1 MARTDLEQLVWQMSA
16 DIRTLEKQ
24 NAKAIA
30 NVNGTANKIES
41 RYKAIGKVDVGK
53 FLDQTFDRSR
63 LAAFEAGSARIPIFG
78 NALEALGPAGFAA
91 AAGVGAAAL
100 AVTGAIQAMRFADEI
115 DDTAQKLNIGTEALQ
130 EYRFALTEVGGEA
143 KDADAAIEGFQKK
156 LGEGMAGGKAKKWFE
171 RLGFGG
177 DDLRAFD
184 STEDGLNKVL
194 DRISKLGTEA
204 ERAAVAEK
212 LGLGPMVSLARE
224 GAGRL
229 DELREKARSLGIIMD
244 AELVKKGADANQA
257 FETMAKVIDVN
268 LKSAIV
274 DLGPHIVT
282 LMGFVAWL
290 ARGLSDV
297 AASWRSLEQRGDDT
311 LRRQDQRLAREQK
324 GLIDRLGSPSQMN
337 PGARMRFGEINR
349 QREAIATELA
359 GRKDPAPGGD
369 KPDEELKDVGGPSRG
384 KTGPSAKELADRRAQ
399 LERTLAIEIARL
411 TNNQELVRSLER
423 ENDIAGRIKS
433 YQDAGLTLT
442 AATARAA
449 ADQVKLDEARED
461 ANDRALRTAQRAVGV
476 EQQRLQGNE
485 AYALVLEREN
495 ELEAAINDLMAKG
508 LDLVTATSTAK
519 ANQRDIDEARVRVQA
534 RVLADAAAEHQLTLA
549 RLDGDRARVR
559 ELERA
564 DAIRQRARQI
574 EGDNRWNFGAGISQ
588 ASKEVDEEIAARSR
602 AGFRDGVRGMLEDLQ
617 DGGLEGVLSGIFDR
631 VSDRLKDNLADA
643 VTDALMGSGK
653 GGGGLLS
660 AALSA
665 FKGRIPGFASGTN
678 SAPAGLAYVHQGEV
692 LTNMAGGTRVIPAAQ
707 VAQAMRVPA
716 ALGRGGAGGG
726 NTFIVHAE
734 GAVLAAGLVGELK
747 AHAADVSLRAGAAG
761 GEYGRTAALRDM
773 GLQRKYGRGRR

>member
-41 RYKAIGKVDVGK
+41 RYKQIGKVDVGK
-53 FLDQTFDRSR
+53 FLDQTFDKSR

-78 NALEALGPAGFAA
+78 NALEALGPAGLAA

-100 AVTGAIQAMRFADEI
+100 AVTGAIKAMQFADEI
-115 DDTAQKLNIGTEALQ
+115 DDTAQKLNVGTEALQ

-143 KDADAAIEGFQKK
+143 KDADSAIEGFQKK

-177 DDLRAFD
+177 EDLKAFA
-184 STEDGLNKVL
+184 STEDGLNQVL

-229 DELREKARSLGIIMD
+229 EELRQKARDLGIVMD
-244 AELVKKGADANQA
+244 AELVKRGADANQQ

-268 LKSAIV
+268 LKGAIV
-274 DLGPHIVT
+274 DLGPAIVT
-282 LMGFVAWL
+282 TMQFIAWM
-290 ARGLSDV
+290 ARGLNDL
-297 AASWRSLEQRGDDT
+297 AAGWRSLDERADDT

-324 GLIDRLGSPSQMN
+324 GLVDRMGSPGQMN

-349 QREAIATELA
+349 QREAIATELS
-359 GRKDPAPGGD
+359 GRNTPAPGGD
-369 KPDEELKDVGGPSRG
+369 KPGAELEDVSGAGGG
-384 KTGPSAKELADRRAQ
+384 KKGPSAQELAERRAQ

-411 TNNQELVRSLER
+411 ANNQELVRSLER

-433 YQDAGLTLT
+433 YQDAGLSVA
-442 AATARAA
+442 AATARAT

-461 ANDRALRTAQRAVGV
+461 ANDRALRTAQRTVGA
-476 EQQRLQGNE
+476 EQQRLAGNE
-485 AYALVLEREN
+485 ANALVLERQN
-495 ELEAAINDLMAKG
+495 ELEAAINDLMGKG
-508 LDLVTATSTAK
+508 LDLVEATNVAK
-519 ANQRDIDEARVRVQA
+519 LNQRDIDEARVRVQA

-574 EGDNRWNFGAGISQ
+574 EANNRWNFGAGEGQ
-588 ASKEVDEEIAARSR
+588 ATSDVDEEIAAASR
-602 AGFRDGVRGMLEDLQ
+602 AGFRDGVRGMLDDLQ
-617 DGGLEGVLSGIFDR
+617 DGGLEGVLGGIFDR
-631 VSDRLKDNLADA
+631 VSDRLKDNLAD
-643 VTDALMGSGK
+643 VLTDALLGGK
-653 GGGGLLS
+653 KGGGLLS
-660 AALSA
+660 SLTSA
-665 FKGRIPGFASGTN
+665 FKGKIPGFASGTN

-692 LTNMAGGTRVIPAAQ
+692 LTSLAGGTRVIPAAQ
-707 VAQAMRVPA
+707 VAQAMRMPSAV
-716 ALGRGGAGGG
+716 GRSGVAG
-726 NTFIVHAE
+726 NTFILHAE
-734 GAVLAAGLVGELK
+734 GAVLAAGLVAELK
-747 AHAADVSLRAGAAG
+747 DHAVQVSGQ
-761 GEYGRTAALRDM
+761 AALGAYQGAVRDVPA
-773 GLQRKYGRGRR
+773 QARRDDRFTTGKR